1 VHKVASCVAVGR
13 DCIVNRAGVGFV
25 GGLAALFFSAATGAA
40 SAQDANF
47 GRQVWLTQA
56 NCADCHG
63 WLADGINEDPRSPKG
78 ANLRETVL
86 DAAQLA
92 EVILCGRPGTGMPHF
107 DARAYTDDRCYGLTA
122 AAIGNAIP
130 PAGAQALTAR
140 HARGLAAFI
149 LAEFVGKGAPT
160 NGECV
165 ALLGEASQNCA
176 KYPAAP

>member
-1 VHKVASCVAVGR
+1 MNGF
-13 DCIVNRAGVGFV
+13 RAL
-25 GGLAALFFSAATGAA
+25 GGAFAALCLIGTAGIA

-47 GRQVWLTQA
+47 GRSVWLSQA

-63 WLADGINEDPRSPKG
+63 WLGDGINEDPRSPKG
-78 ANLRETVL
+78 ADLRVTVL

-107 DARAYTDDRCYGLTA
+107 DPRAYTDDRCYGLTA
-122 AAIGNAIP
+122 AAIGDAIP
-130 PAGAQALTAR
+130 PAGAQELTAR

-160 NGECV
+160 RQECV
-165 ALLGEASQNCA
+165 ALLGPDSQTCN
-176 KYPAAP
+176 KYPSAP